1 VGHCLSKAWGCTKT
15 DPGVCAGFGSDKT
28 AVFSVIKL
36 TGEGLLPFNSSL
48 GQSFVD
54 ALGNILGEPP
64 AEDRRGGGGDAG
76 CPWKHSV

>member
-1 VGHCLSKAWGCTKT
+1 
-15 DPGVCAGFGSDKT
+15 
-28 AVFSVIKL
+28 VFSVIKL

-64 AEDRRGGGGDAG
+64 AEDRRGGGGMPDALG
-76 CPWKHSV
+76 NILCEPPAENRTRSTA